1 MERYYDEDRGEDMI
15 KYTPALM
22 HTDHLRDL
30 YIQMKPKLKRL
41 PNNFKAFFKDIK
53 KELKKRN
60 EFTTSG
66 TLRKIGRDGKRA
78 MRRSP
83 KKKRSRSK
91 RRKSRS
97 KRKRSRSRR

>member
-1 MERYYDEDRGEDMI
+1 MERYYDEERREDMI

-30 YIQMKPKLKRL
+30 YIQMKPKLKTL
-41 PNNFKAFFKDIK
+41 PDNFKAFFKDIK

-66 TLRKIGRDGKRA
+66 TLRKVGRHGKRA
-78 MRRSP
+78 FRRSP
-83 KKKRSRSK
+83 KSKSKK
-91 RRKSRS
+91 
-97 KRKRSRSRR
+97 KRKRSRSRSKR